1 MTREIS
7 LFRRRLRKLVRNPR
21 AYVADSKALSFL
33 KPVFPKLF
41 KKEIDYSSKGNSI
54 KEPEIQVR
62 KNKKSPSVGS
72 LYISDS
78 VPSQQIKFI
87 TRLAAMA
94 SLSCKAGCYRLDTN
108 ECFAEIVIM
117 TAQSVFSARLD
128 LSCLRETK
136 GQIILAKD
144 RRFCEADP
152 CLTDEISLKIINTL
166 NALFW
171 KESGDYRLL
180 YLHHREHKGVTIKEI
195 VQFGCR
201 GGAYDQDLVQDISSI
216 IFGYNSLSD
225 EDCFNL
231 FSKLYRIL
239 GTSELAGT
247 VAKFLY
253 GKRADLS
260 ARTVMLLAA
269 FFCEAGDYVMAVK
282 AAHYARQEDSDAWQ
296 ENRYIGLSN
305 FLYRERIV
313 TDDWAKI
320 DSFFYEKLSQNK
332 LFFVDILDKIQKN
345 GNFIIVGN
353 SPCEIGL
360 NKGRWIDENDCVV
373 RFNSAVSEYPLS
385 LDYGT
390 KTDIVV
396 LNPNFYQTR
405 RNNKTDLSLIV
416 ISDGCLYSSRNL
428 SYKLHD
434 LSFEAPICLIPS
446 WIDRELVSI
455 LHASPSSG
463 MKILY
468 WIYKY
473 FGPIK
478 KENIAG
484 FSLSDQES
492 GISRN
497 YHINNDRHLPI
508 IHDWSAE
515 GNFLSRIVQ
524 V

>member
-1 MTREIS
+1 
-7 LFRRRLRKLVRNPR
+7 
-21 AYVADSKALSFL
+21 
-33 KPVFPKLF
+33 
-41 KKEIDYSSKGNSI
+41 
-54 KEPEIQVR
+54 
-62 KNKKSPSVGS
+62 
-72 LYISDS
+72 
-78 VPSQQIKFI
+78 
-87 TRLAAMA
+87 MA
-94 SLSCKAGCYRLDTN
+94 SLSCKAGCYRLDDD
-108 ECFAEIVIM
+108 ESSAEIVIA
-117 TAQSVFSARLD
+117 TTQSVFSAKLD
-128 LSCLRETK
+128 LSCLREAK
-136 GQIILAKD
+136 GKIILAKD
-144 RRFCEADP
+144 RRFCDVDPGFADE
-152 CLTDEISLKIINTL
+152 TSLKIINTL

-180 YLHHREHKGVTIKEI
+180 YLHHREYKGVTVKEI

-201 GGAYDQDLVQDISSI
+201 GGAYDQDLVQDILSV

-239 GTSELAGT
+239 GTSDLTGDA
-247 VAKFLY
+247 AKFLY

-296 ENRYIGLSN
+296 DNRYIGLSN

-313 TDDWAKI
+313 TDDWGKI
-320 DSFFYEKLSQNK
+320 DSFFYEKLLKNK
-332 LFFVDILDKIQKN
+332 LYFVEIIDKFRKD
-345 GNFIIVGN
+345 GKFIIGGH
-353 SPCEIGL
+353 SPCELGL
-360 NKGRWIDENDCVV
+360 SKGRFIVESDCVV

-385 LDYGT
+385 LDYGS

-405 RNNKTDLSLIV
+405 RNNKTNLSLIV

-473 FGPIK
+473 FGPIN

-492 GISRN
+492 GVSRN

-508 IHDWSAE
+508 IHNWSAE
-515 GNFLSRIVQ
+515 GNFLSRIVKF
-524 V
+524 